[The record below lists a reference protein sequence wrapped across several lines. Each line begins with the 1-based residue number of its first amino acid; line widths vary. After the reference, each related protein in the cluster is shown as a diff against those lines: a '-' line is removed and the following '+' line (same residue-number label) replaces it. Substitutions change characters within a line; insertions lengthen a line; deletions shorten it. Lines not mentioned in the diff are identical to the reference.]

1 MYHFLS
7 FSISRVIQCQ
17 IYTFLLVLMFWNNF
31 ALCVYSLSLLLFLLF
46 LSFLCFYILS
56 GVNMTLIQVV
66 LIFYN
71 ISFFYVRL
79 YHFQVNCN
87 RKSDLNTLYILNFQ
101 RLCNRNLVPN
111 KNRHAEYP
119 SHQEEKVL
127 PVFQIHSVLYT
138 IEKTMLLIN
147 CHSCHKVEGSFDSF
161 MNI

>member
-1 MYHFLS
+1 M
-7 FSISRVIQCQ
+7 V
-17 IYTFLLVLMFWNNF
+17 N
-31 ALCVYSLSLLLFLLF
+31 
-46 LSFLCFYILS
+46 FLCFYILS

-71 ISFFYVRL
+71 ISFFNVRL

-87 RKSDLNTLYILNFQ
+87 RKSDLNTLYILYFQ

-111 KNRHAEYP
+111 KNRHVEYP

-127 PVFQIHSVLYT
+127 PGFQIHSVLYT
-138 IEKTMLLIN
+138 LEKTMFLIN

-161 MNI
+161 MNINKRKFPTITYGKQEILFFTFHVVVKCICKDV